1 MIRIGEI
8 NYLNVYPIFYFL
20 KKEAAKKE
28 SELNFISFK
37 SGTPAFLNKSLK
49 NGFIDLSPSSSFY
62 YIENYK
68 NSLLFK
74 NISISS
80 KKKVNS
86 IFLFSPKKIE
96 DFSDTETIYITPE
109 TLTSVNLL
117 KVLFAEFYK
126 LDINKMNF
134 VIMLS
139 NENIEFTG
147 NAGLDL
153 RKIYLHIG
161 DKAIEYKKI
170 YENVFNYSYDL
181 AAIWYNFTGLPFV
194 FALFIIRKDSYENN
208 KNEFNLLYK
217 YLIKSK
223 DKAVLNLDEIAQE
236 ILKNPSYKFI
246 TYNELINY
254 WTDCLSFDL
263 SEKEIEGFMLYC
275 DILYNHKII
284 KNIPEL
290 NFTPI

>member
-20 KKEAAKKE
+20 KKEAEEKE
-28 SELNFISFK
+28 SELNFLSFK
-37 SGTPAFLNKSLK
+37 SGTPAFLNNSLK

-62 YIENYK
+62 YIENYS

-117 KVLFAEFYK
+117 KILLSEFYAF
-126 LDINKMNF
+126 DINKMNF
-134 VIMLS
+134 VIMSS
-139 NENIEFTG
+139 NENIELTK
-147 NAGLDL
+147 NAGLLDGC
-153 RKIYLHIG
+153 KIYLHIG
-161 DKAIEYKKI
+161 DKAIEYKKN
-170 YENVFNYSYDL
+170 YKNVFKYSFDL
-181 AAIWYNFTGLPFV
+181 AAIWYSFTRLPFV

-208 KNEFNLLYK
+208 KNEFNMLYK

-223 DKAVLNLDEIAQE
+223 DKAVANLDEIAQE
-236 ILKNPSYKFI
+236 ILKNPYYKFI

-263 SEKEIEGFMLYC
+263 SKKEIEGFTLYS
-275 DILYNHKII
+275 DLLYKHKII
-284 KNIPEL
+284 KDIPKL
-290 NFTPI
+290 NFIG